1 MLWLGSGYGLK
12 MALLMPS
19 SMVAQILSL
28 APLALQEQQG
38 QDGSLHLSGNHI
50 WGHSQALW

>member
-1 MLWLGSGYGLK
+1 MDQNLK
-12 MALLMPS
+12 AGEEKLY
-19 SMVAQILSL
+19 
-28 APLALQEQQG
+28 LQEQQG